1 VFPGWAPSQRN
12 TSHNAYVGA
21 VHPAT
26 APAQL
31 SPYVELRREQWRA
44 LRKAT
49 PLTLTLDELVDLRGL
64 RDPVDLDEVAEVYLP
79 LSRLISLQV
88 AARQRLAET
97 TAAFLGE
104 DRVEARVPFVIGIAG
119 SVAVGKSTTARL
131 LRTLLA
137 RWPDHPRVDL
147 VTTDGF
153 LYDKASLI
161 KRDLMSRKGFPESYD
176 RRALLRFVSEVKA
189 GAEEVRAPVYSH
201 LAYDIV
207 PGEYQVVKRP
217 DILIIEGL
225 NVLQPGPRLSV
236 ADLFDFS
243 IYVDAH
249 AEDIERWYIDRFLAL
264 RGTAFADPA
273 SHFHH
278 YATLSDERATAEAK
292 ALWDQTNKPNLM
304 SNILPTRPR
313 ATLVLR
319 KDADHR
325 ITRVRLRKL

>member
-1 VFPGWAPSQRN
+1 M
-12 TSHNAYVGA
+12 
-21 VHPAT
+21 PAT
-26 APAQL
+26 KLKPRGDL
-31 SPYVELRREQWRA
+31 SPYVELRREQWRE
-44 LRKAT
+44 LRRAT
-49 PLTLTLDELVDLRGL
+49 PLPLSLEELVALRGL
-64 RDPVDLDEVAEVYLP
+64 GDPVDLEEVTDVYLP

-88 AARQRLAET
+88 AARQRLHEAT
-97 TAAFLGE
+97 TSFLGE
-104 DRVEARVPFVIGIAG
+104 HETRPMPFVIGIAG

-137 RWPDHPRVDL
+137 RWPDHPHVDL

-153 LYDKASLI
+153 LLPKAELI
-161 KRDLMSRKGFPESYD
+161 RRGLMSRKGFPESYD
-176 RRALLRFVSEVKA
+176 RRGLLRFVSDVKS
-189 GAEEVRAPVYSH
+189 GAAEVRAPVYSH

-207 PGEYQVVKRP
+207 PDEFQVVRRP

-225 NVLQPGPRLSV
+225 NVLLPGAGLTV

-249 AEDIERWYIDRFLAL
+249 TDDIAHWYVARFRTL
-264 RGTAFADPA
+264 RDTAFADPD

-278 YATLSDERATAEAK
+278 YATLTDPAADTEARR
-292 ALWDQTNKPNLM
+292 LWARINEPNLVH
-304 SNILPTRPR
+304 NILPTRPR

-325 ITRVRLRKL
+325 ISRVRLRKL